1 MLYVFTRKKIQK
13 MNERNE
19 SIAILGE
26 LISINDPSNKN
37 TRSSVTNLKKIYFYR
52 IYISRKIEI
61 TRLRIRGK
69 YSSYCNIL
77 KRIASVS
84 EKITLEI

>member
-26 LISINDPSNKN
+26 LISINDPSNQSQKN
-37 TRSSVTNLKKIYFYR
+37 IFLEFIF
-52 IYISRKIEI
+52 
-61 TRLRIRGK
+61 L
-69 YSSYCNIL
+69 
-77 KRIASVS
+77 
-84 EKITLEI
+84 EK

>member
-1 MLYVFTRKKIQK
+1 

-37 TRSSVTNLKKIYFYR
+37 TRSSVTNLKKIYF
-52 IYISRKIEI
+52 
-61 TRLRIRGK
+61 
-69 YSSYCNIL
+69 
-77 KRIASVS
+77 
-84 EKITLEI
+84 